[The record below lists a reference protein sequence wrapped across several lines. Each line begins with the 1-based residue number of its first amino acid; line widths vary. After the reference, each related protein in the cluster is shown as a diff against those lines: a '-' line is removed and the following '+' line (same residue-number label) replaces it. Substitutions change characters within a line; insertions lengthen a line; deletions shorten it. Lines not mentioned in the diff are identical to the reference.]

1 MEKKEKKIG
10 ERLNA
15 IIRFLIVLL
24 GVAAVLSLVSFQL
37 IGNNMTE
44 FYNVQYETTKN
55 QMEIRKDVQTINKRI
70 LWAVISNDA
79 EVTEAQKRELV
90 ERFDKIEGY
99 LSVIQKNLSD
109 KRAAERLR
117 TAFVGF
123 EEASLYML
131 SLVEQGQPDKAVNYY
146 ETDFN
151 DISEVLADALSAVG
165 TQSDAAAKGKHVK
178 SQVIQI
184 ITTIILIIL
193 FIVSVFISRRKGKQ
207 LQKEIAEPLEEI
219 RAASRELAKGNLH
232 IDIAYTSEDEI
243 GQVAEELR
251 ISIKKL
257 SSYIEEID
265 NFMSEMAD
273 GNFDITVKNEF
284 IGDFKNIETALNHFT
299 EKISA
304 DMREIENA
312 ARQVS
317 EDSGQIAEAAQT
329 LAEGATDQAGI
340 VQKLSA
346 TVNSVSQ
353 KIQDNAKN
361 ADEISK
367 EVVGV
372 SEEINRSND
381 WMQKVVQ
388 AMDSISTT
396 SEEIRKIIGTIDDI
410 AAQTNL
416 LALNAS
422 IEAARAGEAGRGF
435 AVVADQVSALASQSA
450 EAAHTSSRHIEA
462 ALRAVDEGKQMADGA
477 AEKLKDVVTA
487 AEAITDKVDG
497 IAAASGEQAEAVHQI
512 DTGIDQIV
520 QVVETNAATAEESS
534 ASSEELT
541 SQAQLLKEL
550 IYQFKLKN

>member
-193 FIVSVFISRRKGKQ
+193 FIVSVFISRRK
-207 LQKEIAEPLEEI
+207 
-219 RAASRELAKGNLH
+219 
-232 IDIAYTSEDEI
+232 
-243 GQVAEELR
+243 
-251 ISIKKL
+251 
-257 SSYIEEID
+257 
-265 NFMSEMAD
+265 
-273 GNFDITVKNEF
+273 
-284 IGDFKNIETALNHFT
+284 
-299 EKISA
+299 
-304 DMREIENA
+304 
-312 ARQVS
+312 
-317 EDSGQIAEAAQT
+317 
-329 LAEGATDQAGI
+329 
-340 VQKLSA
+340 
-346 TVNSVSQ
+346 
-353 KIQDNAKN
+353 
-361 ADEISK
+361 
-367 EVVGV
+367 
-372 SEEINRSND
+372 
-381 WMQKVVQ
+381 
-388 AMDSISTT
+388 
-396 SEEIRKIIGTIDDI
+396 
-410 AAQTNL
+410 
-416 LALNAS
+416 
-422 IEAARAGEAGRGF
+422 
-435 AVVADQVSALASQSA
+435 
-450 EAAHTSSRHIEA
+450 
-462 ALRAVDEGKQMADGA
+462 
-477 AEKLKDVVTA
+477 
-487 AEAITDKVDG
+487 
-497 IAAASGEQAEAVHQI
+497 
-512 DTGIDQIV
+512 
-520 QVVETNAATAEESS
+520 
-534 ASSEELT
+534 
-541 SQAQLLKEL
+541 
-550 IYQFKLKN
+550 

>member
-1 MEKKEKKIG
+1 MGKKEKKIG

-24 GVAAVLSLVSFQL
+24 GVAAVFSLVSFQL
-37 IGNNMTE
+37 IGSNMTE

-70 LWAVISNDA
+70 LWATLCNDA
-79 EVTEAQKRELV
+79 EVTEAQKSDLV
-90 ERFDKIEGY
+90 ERFDKIEKY
-99 LSVIQKNLSD
+99 LSIIQNNLSD
-109 KRAAERLR
+109 KEAAEGLK
-117 TAFVGF
+117 TAFADF

-131 SLVEQGQPDKAVNYY
+131 SLVDQGQPDKAVTYY

-151 DISEVLADALSAVG
+151 DISEVLANALDAVG
-165 TQSDAAAKGKHVK
+165 TQSDAAAKGKYIK
-178 SQVIQI
+178 SQVIQV

-193 FIVSVFISRRKGKQ
+193 FGASVFISKRKGKQ
-207 LQKEIAEPLEEI
+207 LQKEIAGPLEEI
-219 RAASRELAKGNLH
+219 EAASRELAQGNLH

-257 SSYIEEID
+257 SSYIEDID
-265 NFMSEMAD
+265 TFMSEMAD

-304 DMREIENA
+304 DMREIEKA
-312 ARQVS
+312 AHQVS
-317 EDSGQIAEAAQT
+317 EGSGQIAEAAQT

-340 VQKLSA
+340 VQELSA

-361 ADEISK
+361 ASEISK

-372 SEEINRSND
+372 SDEINQSND

-450 EAAHTSSRHIEA
+450 EAAHTSSQHIEA

-477 AEKLKDVVTA
+477 AEKLKGAVAA
-487 AEAITDKVDG
+487 AEAITDKVDS
-497 IAAASGEQAEAVHQI
+497 IAIASGEQAESVHQI

-541 SQAQLLKEL
+541 SQAQILKEL